1 MYACNGTLYSQ
12 WTLYKGYL
20 KNGNAYH
27 IMLSRQVEF
36 VDLSVVHSD
45 YNIGENMS
53 MRKILWINSP
63 ECYYHSYVSEAKS

>member
-20 KNGNAYH
+20 KNGNADH
-27 IMLSRQVEF
+27 IMLSRQIES
-36 VDLSVVHSD
+36 VDVSVVHSD

-53 MRKILWINSP
+53 KRKILWIYSP